1 MLDHVS
7 MRQVSP
13 VFVGRGPELSQLRS
27 LLAGAAGGEPAVV
40 VVGGDA
46 GIGKSRL
53 IEEFVRPLLDPDPA
67 VRTADGVDR
76 GDDVRVLIGGCAEL
90 GDEGVA
96 YAPFV
101 AALRQLLRDCPAAF
115 GDNNG
120 VRRRELSWL
129 LPELAEGLA
138 AESRPGAQRHPANME
153 RHDD

>member
-13 VFVGRGPELSQLRS
+13 VFVGRGPELSKLRS

-53 IEEFVRPLLDPDPA
+53 IEEFVRPLLDADPA
-67 VRTADGVDR
+67 ATVNGAHAVNSVNGKSDR
-76 GDDVRVLIGGCAEL
+76 SDAGTKKDEIAPTDVRVLIGGCAEL

-101 AALRQLLRDCPAAF
+101 
-115 GDNNG
+115 
-120 VRRRELSWL
+120 
-129 LPELAEGLA
+129 
-138 AESRPGAQRHPANME
+138 
-153 RHDD
+153 